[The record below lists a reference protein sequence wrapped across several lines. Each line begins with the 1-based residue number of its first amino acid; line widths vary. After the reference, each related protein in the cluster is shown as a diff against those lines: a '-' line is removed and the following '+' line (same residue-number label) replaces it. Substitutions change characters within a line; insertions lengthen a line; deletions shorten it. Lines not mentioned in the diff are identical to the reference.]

1 MKRLL
6 LILIP
11 ILIYAQSGTPISTR
25 PDQIKRSVKIT
36 SEYLGIS
43 DSTLYADL
51 FWLVNWSDLDTT
63 TIADNVDTLK
73 QKLTTLLT
81 YVDQLEGYVNGLED
95 SLGVLNGKVST
106 SANQTTIIGHVD
118 GIEGLITT
126 LNGYVDQLEGY
137 VDEIETKLTSLDG
150 KDYAT
155 SSKQDVIETT
165 LNSIE
170 TLITTL
176 NGYVDGLEGYLD
188 GVETSL
194 TAIDSNTDRNT
205 TGGQGIQTVTTSA
218 TALPSQ
224 ATKVVW
230 LENQNSSGN
239 IYYGFSNGVTISNGR
254 LLSPMTAVKIET
266 DNLSDI
272 YVIAN
277 SSLTIRYSYQ
287 N

>member
-11 ILIYAQSGTPISTR
+11 ILIYAQSGVPISTR

-81 YVDQLEGYVNGLED
+81 YVDQLEGYV
-95 SLGVLNGKVST
+95 
-106 SANQTTIIGHVD
+106 
-118 GIEGLITT
+118 
-126 LNGYVDQLEGY
+126 
-137 VDEIETKLTSLDG
+137 DEIETKLTSLDG
-150 KDYAT
+150 KDYST

-205 TGGQGIQTVTTSA
+205 TGGQGTKTVTTSA

-239 IYYGFSNGVTISNGR
+239 IYYGFSSGVTTSNGR
-254 LLSPMTAVKIET
+254 LLSPYTAVKIET